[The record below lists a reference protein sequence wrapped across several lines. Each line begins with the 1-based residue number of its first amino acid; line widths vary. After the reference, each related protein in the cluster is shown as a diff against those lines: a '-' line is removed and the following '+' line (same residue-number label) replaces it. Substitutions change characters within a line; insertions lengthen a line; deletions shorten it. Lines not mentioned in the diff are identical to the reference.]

1 MKIEQ
6 AYHVYAH
13 KARAADSELQKLLK
27 VYGLLSSRLIAIEE
41 AMEKQ
46 RKAHED
52 FATQAINTL
61 YLEKPHT
68 RKQILNNQ
76 DFKTAK

>member
-13 KARAADSELQKLLK
+13 KARAADTKLHELLETH
-27 VYGLLSSRLIAIEE
+27 GHLLSQLITLEE
-41 AMEKQ
+41 QMQQQ

-52 FATQAINTL
+52 FSTLAINTL
-61 YLEKPHT
+61 YLEKPHA